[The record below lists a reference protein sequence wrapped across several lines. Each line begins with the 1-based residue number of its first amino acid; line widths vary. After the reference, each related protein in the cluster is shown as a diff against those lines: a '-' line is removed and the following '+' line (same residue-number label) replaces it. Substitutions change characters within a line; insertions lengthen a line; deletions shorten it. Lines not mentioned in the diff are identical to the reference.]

1 MFYKNIDHVR
11 SKSNFLILTF
21 CFFKKTYPF
30 IFIYVILLG
39 SAKTA
44 RTTSFSEDDVM
55 AKVAI
60 VTDTNSSIT
69 IKEGEEMGVFVLPM
83 PFYIDEKPYL
93 EELDLTQ
100 EDFYKFL
107 SKGADIKTSQPAPE
121 DVMKLWD
128 KLLTEYDEIV
138 HIPMS
143 SGLSG
148 TVATA
153 MAMASDDPYDGKV
166 FVVDNQRISVT
177 LRRAVID
184 AANMAKAGMS
194 GEAIRQKL
202 LDEKTYSSIYI
213 MMDTLYYLKKGGR
226 ITPAAAA
233 IGTVLKI
240 KPVLQIQGEKL
251 DSFAK
256 ARNPKQGREI
266 MIKQMLNDCKTRFD
280 SPDGS
285 LMHIDVAYSYDR
297 ETALDFKAQ
306 VEASFP
312 GHEIELRELPLSIS
326 CHIGPGALAIASS
339 RKIEYNG

>member
-1 MFYKNIDHVR
+1 MK
-11 SKSNFLILTF
+11 
-21 CFFKKTYPF
+21 
-30 IFIYVILLG
+30 
-39 SAKTA
+39 
-44 RTTSFSEDDVM
+44 
-55 AKVAI
+55 KVAI
-60 VTDTNSSIT
+60 VTDTNSSVT
-69 IKEGEEMGVFVLPM
+69 IEEGRELGVHVIPM
-83 PFYIDEKPYL
+83 PFYIDEKQFF

-100 EDFYKFL
+100 EGFYEYL
-107 SKGADIKTSQPAPE
+107 AKGADIKTSQPAPE
-121 DVMKLWD
+121 DVMELWD
-128 KLLTEYDEIV
+128 KLLETYDEIV

-148 TVATA
+148 SMATA
-153 MAMASDDPYDGKV
+153 MMLSADEPYAGRV

-184 AANMAKAGMS
+184 AQNMANAGYD

-202 LDEKTYSSIYI
+202 LEEKSESSIYI

-266 MIKQMLNDCKTRFD
+266 MIKQMLNDCKTRFGD
-280 SPDGS
+280 PDGAN
-285 LMHIDVAYSYDR
+285 MHIDVAYTFDR

-306 VEASFP
+306 VEAAFP
-312 GHEIELRELPLSIS
+312 GHDIIMSPLPLSIA
-326 CHIGPGALAIASS
+326 CHIGPGALAVASS
-339 RKIEYNG
+339 RIVNI

>member
-1 MFYKNIDHVR
+1 MKR
-11 SKSNFLILTF
+11 
-21 CFFKKTYPF
+21 
-30 IFIYVILLG
+30 
-39 SAKTA
+39 
-44 RTTSFSEDDVM
+44 
-55 AKVAI
+55 VAI
-60 VTDTNSSIT
+60 VTDTNSSVT
-69 IKEGEEMGVFVLPM
+69 IEEGRKLGVHVIPM
-83 PFYIDEKPYL
+83 PFYIDEKQFF

-100 EDFYKFL
+100 EGFYEYL
-107 SKGADIKTSQPAPE
+107 AKGADIKTSQPAPE

-128 KLLTEYDEIV
+128 ELLESYDEIV

-148 TVATA
+148 SMATA
-153 MAMASDDPYDGKV
+153 MMLSSDEPYVGRV

-184 AANMAKAGMS
+184 AQNMANAGYD

-202 LDEKTYSSIYI
+202 LEEKKESSIYI

-266 MIKQMLNDCKTRFD
+266 MIKQMLNDCKTRFGD
-280 SPDGS
+280 PAGAN
-285 LMHIDVAYSYDR
+285 MHIDVAYTFDR

-306 VEASFP
+306 VEEAFP
-312 GHEIELRELPLSIS
+312 GHDIIMSPLPLSIA
-326 CHIGPGALAIASS
+326 CHIGPGALAVASS
-339 RKIEYNG
+339 RIVNI